1 MSSNTQALATANM
14 MLDELHATGYYPAL
28 QVCVRHRGQIVL
40 DRAIGQ
46 YRPIEQE
53 SWRPVTPQT
62 RFMLFS
68 ISKCVAAICTHIL
81 FDRGLIHV
89 DDPIHWYIPEFAQHG
104 KEHVT
109 LRHVLTHTAGI
120 PMLRWKLTDA
130 LIRDWDRIIRD
141 LCESKLLYFPGRMTS
156 YHMLSGGYLLGE
168 VIRRVDGR
176 SLREFAQQ
184 ELLEPLGFETFNFGI
199 DSSWYDRTAKSER
212 VEPLPPAPLLKA
224 INQMLQLDLEQTLAV
239 MNRPAVFE
247 SVIPSGNI
255 VGTAEETSRF
265 FQMLLEGGQLDGA
278 RVLSEEQVKRA
289 TMEQVVAKHDLT
301 LLLTPARYSLGFML
315 GRKRSEINVF
325 GKDTAQ
331 AFGHLGFTRNLG
343 WADPARQIAVGFLTS
358 SKITY
363 PRSETITLRR
373 FQNAINSLT

>member
-1 MSSNTQALATANM
+1 MSSNSQALATANKL
-14 MLDELHATGYYPAL
+14 LDELHATGYYPAL

-46 YRPIEQE
+46 YRPIEQD
-53 SWRPVTPQT
+53 SWRPVTSQT

-68 ISKCVAAICTHIL
+68 ISKCVAAVCAHIL

-89 DDPIHWYIPEFAQHG
+89 DDPIHWTIPEFAQHG
-104 KEHVT
+104 KEHIT

-130 LIRDWDRIIRD
+130 LIMDWDRIIRD
-141 LCESKLLYFPGRMTS
+141 LCESKPLYFPGRMTG
-156 YHMLSGGYLLGE
+156 YHLLSGGYILGE

-176 SLREFAQQ
+176 TLREFAQQ
-184 ELLEPLGFETFNFGI
+184 ELLDPLGFETFNFGI
-199 DSSWYDRTAKSER
+199 SADWYERTAKSER
-212 VEPLPPAPLLKA
+212 VDPLPPAPLLQA
-224 INQMLQLDLEQTLAV
+224 MNQVLQLDLEQTLAV

-265 FQMLLEGGQLDGA
+265 FQMLLNGGQLDGA
-278 RVLSEEQVKRA
+278 RVLSEQQVKRA
-289 TMEQVVAKHDLT
+289 TIEQVVAKHDLT
-301 LLLTPARYSLGFML
+301 LLLMPARYSLGFML
-315 GRKRSEINVF
+315 GRKRSELNVF

-343 WADPARQIAVGFLTS
+343 WADPARSLAVGFLTS

-363 PRSETITLRR
+363 PRQETLILRR
-373 FQNAINSLT
+373 FQNAINSLV